1 MNGRVTTEIGDNWS
15 VFFFEC
21 PAHLIN
27 GVLVDL
33 FQFLKRIQKA
43 EIPHF
48 MVREFKI
55 TRSFGISLRI
65 LRSPDN
71 AEIVD
76 AKLAELFKKKKLQYQ
91 ANPEGSRHAW
101 IRKGARSAHWDRN
114 RCEALHQLSN
124 FAVLLAKSNIF
135 STQDRCY
142 FAHYAVNMFGLQE
155 ATIHN
160 SNQVCYLDVITG
172 QALSFHTQ
180 QLPSV

>member
-1 MNGRVTTEIGDNWS
+1 LNGGVATEIGDNWS

-21 PAHLIN
+21 PAHSIN
-27 GVLVDL
+27 EVLVDL
-33 FQFLKRIQKA
+33 FQFLKGIKKA

-48 MVREFKI
+48 MVREFAI
-55 TRSFGISLRI
+55 TRSFGLSLRV
-65 LRSPDN
+65 LRNPDD

-76 AKLAELFKKKKLQYQ
+76 AKLVKFFEKKKLQCQ
-91 ANPEGSRHAW
+91 ENPEGNRHAW
-101 IRKGARSAHWDRN
+101 IRRGAKSAHWDRN

-124 FAVLLAKSNIF
+124 FTVLLAKSNAF
-135 STQDRCY
+135 STRDRCH

-155 ATIHN
+155 ATIPN
-160 SNQVCYLDVITG
+160 SNQVYYLDIIRG